1 MKTRHFPRLS
11 VTLVGFALAAF
22 VAAVLIVSLP
32 LRNYVGSYEREV
44 QSEVALRAGN
54 ALRLTMSR
62 AIEREWDSLNAL
74 TQQIEMDNPAGAR
87 SFADAVVRAS
97 SAVEWVGVATPDGR
111 VVAGSRRVR
120 ESEDVG
126 MQAWFYDGI
135 KRGTLASYHDR
146 RATASSEATG
156 LLNLS
161 APVIDRFGVTR
172 GVVAYSLRLSWM
184 ENYLR
189 EAAEQLDVD
198 FAVIDETGDRVIE
211 VSERV
216 AARLPDAVGGLAK
229 FGSDITR
236 YVPAENGSDDYVM
249 AVFPS
254 LLTGSNIPHF
264 AWDLVVK
271 VPAMTQNAGLSELMG
286 NIRWAIAGLFFMM
299 AICAILYARHYILPI
314 ERLTRDAEDIAAG
327 RLVYPTDS
335 SSSRESAHLSSALS
349 VIQSRM
355 QGFRM
360 FEAGE

>member
-1 MKTRHFPRLS
+1 
-11 VTLVGFALAAF
+11 LVGFALAAF

-32 LRNYVGSYEREV
+32 LRSYVGAYERDV

-62 AIEREWDSLNAL
+62 AIQREWDSLNAL
-74 TQQIEMDNPAGAR
+74 TQQIDMENTAGAR
-87 SFADAVVRAS
+87 SFTDAVVRAS
-97 SAVEWVGVATPDGR
+97 AAVEWVGVATPDGR
-111 VVAGSRRVR
+111 VVAGSRRTR

-126 MQAWFYDGI
+126 TQAWFYDGI
-135 KRGTLASYHDR
+135 KRGTFASYQDR
-146 RATASSEATG
+146 RATASSEASG

-172 GVVAYSLRLSWM
+172 GVIVYSLRLNWM
-184 ENYLR
+184 ETYLR

-198 FAVIDETGDRVIE
+198 FAVLDERGDRVIE
-211 VSERV
+211 VSNHV
-216 AARLPDAVGGLAK
+216 SSALPGAVGNLAK

-236 YVPAENGSDDYVM
+236 YIPAENGNEDYVM

-254 LLTGSNIPHF
+254 LLTGDIPHF

-271 VPAMTQNAGLSELMG
+271 VPAMTSNAGLSELMG
-286 NIRWAIAGLFFMM
+286 HVRWAISGLFFLM
-299 AICAILYARHYILPI
+299 AICAVLYARHYILPI

-355 QGFRM
+355 QGFRR
-360 FEAGE
+360 FGPGE